1 MRNKEIKIIFWD
13 FDGVI
18 MNSNSI
24 RDFGF
29 QYCLTDFPQY
39 QIDELMVYHR
49 LNGGL
54 SRYNKFRYFFEKIR
68 GEEVSDARILD
79 FSQNFSSIMK
89 DKLCDKNLLIKEI
102 INFIKIN
109 YKNFTFHI
117 TSGSDEN
124 ELRFI
129 CKELDI
135 SAYFKSI
142 HGSPTPK
149 NLLVKELI
157 INNNY
162 PKKNCL
168 LIGDSVN
175 DFQAAHDN
183 GIYFKSYNASN
194 DVNALT
200 NYKFEIL

>member
-1 MRNKEIKIIFWD
+1 MRNNEIKIIFWD

-29 QYCLTDFPQY
+29 QFCLTDFPQN

-68 GEEVSDARILD
+68 EEEVSDATILD
-79 FSQNFSSIMK
+79 LSQKFSSIMK
-89 DKLCDKNLLIKEI
+89 VKLCDKNLLIKET
-102 INFIKIN
+102 INFIKLN
-109 YKNFTFHI
+109 CKNFTFHI

-149 NLLVKELI
+149 NQLVKDLL

-162 PKKNCL
+162 ATKNCL
-168 LIGDSVN
+168 LIGDSIN
-175 DFQAAHDN
+175 DFDAANVN
-183 GIYFKSYNASN
+183 GIYFKSYNASHE
-194 DVNALT
+194 VSALS
-200 NYKFEIL
+200 NFKFEI

>member
-1 MRNKEIKIIFWD
+1 MQNKEIKIIFWD

-29 QYCLTDFPQY
+29 QYCLADFPKY
-39 QIDELMVYHR
+39 QIDELMDYHR

-54 SRYNKFRYFFEKIR
+54 SRYVKFRYFFEKIR
-68 GEEVSDARILD
+68 GEEVSDTTILD
-79 FSQNFSSIMK
+79 LSHKFSSIMR
-89 DKLCDKNLLIKEI
+89 DKLCDKNLLIEET
-102 INFIKIN
+102 INFIKLN
-109 YKNFTFHI
+109 YRNFTFHI

-135 SAYFKSI
+135 SDYFKSI
-142 HGSPTPK
+142 NGSPKSK
-149 NLLVKELI
+149 NQLVKDLL

-162 PKKNCL
+162 PTKNCL
-168 LIGDSVN
+168 LIGDSLN
-175 DFQAAHDN
+175 DFDAADIN
-183 GIYFKSYNASN
+183 GIYFKSYNASHE
-194 DVNALT
+194 VSALS
-200 NYKFEIL
+200 NYKFEI